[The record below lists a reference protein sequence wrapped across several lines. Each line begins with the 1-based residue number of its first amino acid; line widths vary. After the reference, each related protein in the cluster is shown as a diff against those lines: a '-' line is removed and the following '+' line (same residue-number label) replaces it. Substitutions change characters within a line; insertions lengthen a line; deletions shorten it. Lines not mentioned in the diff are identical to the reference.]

1 VSLFCPLFSLCSTF
15 PHLLVSDPGSGP
27 AGGRGCTQTR
37 QTPLTLTLTHTRK
50 QINPF
55 FGAKGHNSGAEQ
67 LIDWLDWA
75 VVTHKINVA
84 NKTEELDGADGPE
97 AHVTRVFTP
106 QTFRALLKH
115 GSNV

>member
-1 VSLFCPLFSLCSTF
+1 M
-15 PHLLVSDPGSGP
+15 
-27 AGGRGCTQTR
+27 GGI
-37 QTPLTLTLTHTRK
+37 P
-50 QINPF
+50 QINAF
-55 FGAKGHNSGAEQ
+55 FGTKGHNGGAEQ

-84 NKTEELDGADGPE
+84 SKTEELEGADGPE